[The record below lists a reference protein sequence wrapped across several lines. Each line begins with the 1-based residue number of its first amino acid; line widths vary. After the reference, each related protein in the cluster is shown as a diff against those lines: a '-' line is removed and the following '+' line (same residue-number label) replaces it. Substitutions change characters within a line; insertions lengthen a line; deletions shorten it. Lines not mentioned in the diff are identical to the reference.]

1 MATAEDN
8 LRHQFQLLQD
18 QQQKKLMR
26 RKQRLEE
33 KDKAHTA
40 RAHTASVIS
49 TSSSAFGVADNLDLK
64 VLSRIWLLQND
75 MCGSVGNR
83 LEFHN

>member
-1 MATAEDN
+1 MAAAEDN
-8 LRHQFQLLQD
+8 LRLQFQLLQD

-26 RKQRLEE
+26 RKQRKDE
-33 KDKAHTA
+33 KE

-64 VLSRIWLLQND
+64 VNPLLHEYS
-75 MCGSVGNR
+75 C
-83 LEFHN
+83 